1 MKKLALASTLATFPL
16 ITFAQVGSFQSMFG
30 NIVNFV
36 DSTLI
41 PFLFGIAFLF
51 FVINVFRYFILG
63 GGNPEAQES
72 AKSLATYGVAAF
84 VFLIIFWGI
93 VNMLVS
99 SLGLDGTRSVTSD
112 YLSKMTSN
120 SNNNNADTGEDTNLW
135 FNDPGD
141 IAAPILDPEDANAT
155 TPCISF
161 TTDGVCTDAAEDQT
175 NTGDSLLASRGRIIE
190 GLHAATGD
198 VWQVLNIGTTPNTH
212 FFTMR
217 NTNTGR
223 SVMLTYTAI
232 NGDMSNHT
240 DFMIRLEEVRQPG
253 DNNETP
259 IAWVT
264 TRFVYN
270 ETNNNMEIF
279 SVSNSSE
286 YSRTYNG
293 TAYMN
298 EQGQFIMDLRDQ
310 YGQSYTAT
318 QDTWISDFIIN
329 GKTEP
334 VR

>member
-1 MKKLALASTLATFPL
+1 MKKLALASILATFPL

-30 NIVNFV
+30 NIVTFI
-36 DSTLI
+36 DRTLI
-41 PFLFGIAFLF
+41 PFLFGLAFLF

-63 GGNPEAQES
+63 GGNPDAQES

-99 SLGLDGTRSVTSD
+99 SLGLDGTRSITSD
-112 YLSKMTSN
+112 YLSKMTST
-120 SNNNNADTGEDTNLW
+120 SNNNNADVGEDTDLW

-141 IAAPILDPEDANAT
+141 IVAPTPAPEDINAA
-155 TPCISF
+155 TPCVSF

-175 NTGDSLLASRGRIIE
+175 NTGDSLIASRGRMIE
-190 GLHAATGD
+190 ALDEATGD
-198 VWQVLNIGTTPNTH
+198 VWEVQNIGTTPNSH
-212 FFTMR
+212 YFTMR

-232 NGDMSNHT
+232 NGTMSDHT
-240 DFMIRLEEVRQPG
+240 DYMVRLEEVREPG
-253 DNNETP
+253 ASNETP
-259 IAWVT
+259 AAWVT
-264 TRFVYN
+264 TRFIYN

-279 SVSNSSE
+279 VVSNSSE

-298 EQGQFIMDLRDQ
+298 QQGQFVMDLKDQ
-310 YGQSYTAT
+310 YGQPYTST
-318 QDTWISDFIIN
+318 QNNFISDFIIN